1 MPTRRSQPRSPLP
14 RTILPRAKRPPKP
27 IANKETTVPVSP
39 AAVKELR
46 EMTGAGILDCK
57 SALDEAGGDFDKA
70 KDILRKKGVALAAKR
85 AERTTAEGLVQ
96 TYVHHDGRLGALVE
110 INCETDFVARTDD
123 FSKLAQ
129 NIALQVA
136 ATNPTYVASE
146 DIPKDTDG
154 DAKELCLLLQPF
166 VRDES
171 MTVADMVKETIR
183 KTGEN
188 IRIRRFA
195 RFELGR

>member
-1 MPTRRSQPRSPLP
+1 M
-14 RTILPRAKRPPKP
+14 
-27 IANKETTVPVSP
+27 PVSP

-46 EMTGAGILDCK
+46 ELTGAGILDCK
-57 SALDEAGGDFDKA
+57 SALEEAGGDFGKA
-70 KDILRKKGVALAAKR
+70 KDILRKKGIALAAKR
-85 AERTTAEGLVQ
+85 AERATAEGLVQ
-96 TYVHHDGRLGALVE
+96 TYLHHDGRLGALVE
-110 INCETDFVARTDD
+110 INCETDFVARTED

-129 NIALQVA
+129 DIALQVA
-136 ATNPTYVASE
+136 ATNPTYLASD
-146 DIPKDTDG
+146 DIPQGTEG
-154 DAKELCLLLQPF
+154 DAKQLCLLLQPF

-171 MTVADMVKETIR
+171 MTVADMVRETVR